1 MSKDG
6 GAEEV
11 NAVSQIADSIYL
23 IVNLPQNR
31 LSFMTKDELL
41 YIDFILIL
49 GQKQWP
55 EAIKRWESR
64 GDISEWTTGK

>member
-1 MSKDG
+1 MSKD
-6 GAEEV
+6 EEV
-11 NAVSQIADSIYL
+11 KTVSQIADSIYL

-49 GQKQWP
+49 GQKQ
-55 EAIKRWESR
+55 
-64 GDISEWTTGK
+64 